1 MCSVVVMIPSEFS
14 ASQVT
19 GPGEAE
25 FLKKSL
31 YSFMQCNIV
40 YKYLLHCCIF
50 INDII
55 LFSLSFDLVWQSYL
69 KMLGWKR

>member
-25 FLKKSL
+25 FLKKK
-31 YSFMQCNIV
+31 FV
-40 YKYLLHCCIF
+40 F
-50 INDII
+50 IYA
-55 LFSLSFDLVWQSYL
+55 V
-69 KMLGWKR
+69 